1 MTIRRQPEDFV
12 VGERLLPACRS
23 GFTASWSR
31 GTPHAVFELTKTSLT
46 TPEAIQRLAR
56 ELSVRHADVSYAGL
70 KDRHARTTQHV
81 SIEVPRAE
89 RAAVM
94 PRAVEGRGWSGRLLG
109 WSPAAISAECIE
121 GNFFAIVVRGLS
133 REACDEMD
141 RRARLL
147 TLVVPRTP
155 GTSESSSESRDRK
168 PASLLILNYFGDQRF
183 GSARHGEGW
192 VARALIKGD
201 FDQAL
206 RLAIGTPA
214 RKDSGHTRPFTR
226 LCAEK
231 WGRWKELARELP
243 PCPERAAIEA
253 LAAGKDARDAFASLP
268 YFLQSMCVEAYQSH
282 LWNEAARRIAR
293 SLGGAAVLRSS
304 DPFGEM
310 LFPTASAVNESWRG
324 QDMPLLGPRTTF
336 DGPWADAAKAALAE
350 EGIAR
355 GDLTIPGLR
364 RPFFGEARRPL
375 FFEASRFDAPPPE
388 PDELDKR
395 PGRLKRTVSFQ
406 LPRGAYATVV
416 LRALGQ

>member
-1 MTIRRQPEDFV
+1 MLGPMTIRRQPEDFL

-31 GTPHAVFELTKTSLT
+31 SAPHAVFELTKTSLT

-56 ELSVRHADVSYAGL
+56 ELSARHADISYAGL

-89 RAAVM
+89 RAAIM

-109 WSPAAISAECIE
+109 WSPAAITAECIE
-121 GNFFAIVVRGLS
+121 GNFFTIVVRGLS
-133 REACDEMD
+133 QEACDEMN
-141 RRARLL
+141 RRAGLL
-147 TLVVPRTP
+147 ALPPDDTGRT
-155 GTSESSSESRDRK
+155 GS
-168 PASLLILNYFGDQRF
+168 SLLILNYFGDQRF

-201 FDQAL
+201 FDLAL

-214 RKDSGHTRPFTR
+214 RKDSGHTRRFTR
-226 LCAEK
+226 RCAEK
-231 WGRWKELARELP
+231 WGRWQELVRELP
-243 PCPERAAIEA
+243 PCPERVAVEA

-268 YFLQSMCVEAYQSH
+268 YFLQSMYVEAYQSH

-293 SLGGAAVLRSS
+293 SLGGADVLRSS
-304 DPFGEM
+304 DSFGEM
-310 LFPTASAVNESWRG
+310 LFPTASSVSEAWRH
-324 QDMPLLGPRTTF
+324 QEMPVLGPRTTF

-350 EGIAR
+350 EGIQRA
-355 GDLTIPGLR
+355 DLTIPGLR

-375 FFEASRFDAPPPE
+375 FVEARRFDATAAE
-388 PDELDKR
+388 TDDLDHR
-395 PGRLKRTVSFQ
+395 PSRLKRTVSFS

-416 LRALGQ
+416 LRALGH